1 MCPTLAARTAEI
13 RLGIDSTTFFMTQV
27 FELTHSC
34 ATKFVSSAL
43 RLGDFWQLHISKY
56 SINARLGTERANLA
70 H

>member
-43 RLGDFWQLHISKY
+43 RWGDFLATSYFKIFHKC
-56 SINARLGTERANLA
+56 SIGD
-70 H
+70 